1 MKYTKG
7 ALKDAIAGVKASA
20 VIGDKDIDGLV
31 IYTVSCLTS
40 DPGVTL
46 EGEGTGKAP
55 GAIIALNKK
64 DGKVAWA
71 RRLDDYSHSSPVA
84 VYSESGES
92 WIIQASNSGML
103 YLLRGTTG
111 EVVNTLQLEGQI
123 TASPAVYNDTLV
135 IGTTGKDA
143 PRIYGISLK

>member
-1 MKYTKG
+1 M
-7 ALKDAIAGVKASA
+7 
-20 VIGDKDIDGLV
+20 
-31 IYTVSCLTS
+31 
-40 DPGVTL
+40 
-46 EGEGTGKAP
+46 
-55 GAIIALNKK
+55 
-64 DGKVAWA
+64 
-71 RRLDDYSHSSPVA
+71 
-84 VYSESGES
+84 YSEGGES

-111 EVVNTLQLEGQI
+111 EVVSTLQLEGQI